1 VIADKLKVLALSEI
15 KEIKKESAREDATS
29 LIILRKW
36 DIEATFTENEYLKID
51 FTNGEILG
59 LKSHAMLGT
68 MPIGDLPAMNYVIAR
83 DEKYK
88 DADMLNLGNVSDLY
102 EKIEI

>member
-1 VIADKLKVLALSEI
+1 MIADKLKVLKLGEI
-15 KEIKKESAREDATS
+15 KEIKKESAREDVKS
-29 LIILRKW
+29 LMILRKW
-36 DIEATFTENEYLKID
+36 DIDATFTENEYLKID

-68 MPIGDLPAMNYVIAR
+68 MVIGDLPAMNYVLAR

-88 DADMLNLGNVSDLY
+88 DADILNLGNVNNLY
-102 EKIEI
+102 KKIEI